1 MPVCGEKQR
10 DQFLIQRFR
19 HRIEVY
25 GVCQLGHEFLALI
38 ISRNVCVFGNQSYEL
53 FALMAFA
60 QAGDRPTG
68 GR

>member
-38 ISRNVCVFGNQSYEL
+38 IIRNVCVFGNESYEL
-53 FALMAFA
+53 LADLILI
-60 QAGDRPTG
+60 RTG
-68 GR
+68 P